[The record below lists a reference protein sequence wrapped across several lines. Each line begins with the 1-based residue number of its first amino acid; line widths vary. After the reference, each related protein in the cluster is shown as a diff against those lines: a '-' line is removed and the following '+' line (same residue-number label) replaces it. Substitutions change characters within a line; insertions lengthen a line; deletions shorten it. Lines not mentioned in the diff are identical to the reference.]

1 MMLLE
6 PDWNQPKPS
15 WDEAVEMCS
24 RVQLTQVLPTNEPFK
39 VFAESI
45 NKSHRKGGLQ
55 LGGFEVGFN
64 IVFDWFA
71 SRNRLTEF
79 DVLDRLLV
87 RPTIREAL
95 PELAIPDSLADGKG
109 CSLSTSFGF
118 GLSTSFTLD
127 GDFAHSLYHGGAY
140 HKKTGDGRT
149 EKELAIRVCDA
160 MFGLRYGEVN
170 RYTSNQMWT
179 PFFGGIAWDRSD
191 VFFDRRLRRLW
202 IVAITDTD

>member
-1 MMLLE
+1 LKLLE
-6 PDWNQPKPS
+6 PDWNQAKPN
-15 WDEAVEMCS
+15 WDEAIEMCS

-45 NKSHRKGGLQ
+45 NNSHRNGGLQ
-55 LGGFEVGFN
+55 LAGFEVGFN

-87 RPTIREAL
+87 RPTIREAI
-95 PELAIPDSLADGKG
+95 PDLAIPESFADG
-109 CSLSTSFGF
+109 TGF
-118 GLSTSFTLD
+118 ALSTSFTLD

-140 HKKTGDGRT
+140 HKQTGDGRM
-149 EKELAIRVCDA
+149 EKELAVRVCDA

-170 RYTSNQMWT
+170 RYTSSQMWT
-179 PFFGGIAWDRSD
+179 PWFRGIAWDRSD
-191 VFFDRRLRRLW
+191 VLFDRRLRRLW
-202 IVAITDTD
+202 IVAMTDTD

>member
-1 MMLLE
+1 VKLLE
-6 PDWNQPKPS
+6 PDWNQAKPS

-45 NKSHRKGGLQ
+45 NKSHRNGGLQ
-55 LGGFEVGFN
+55 LAGFEVGFN

-95 PELAIPDSLADGKG
+95 PELAIPDSFADGKG

-127 GDFAHSLYHGGAY
+127 GDFARSLYHGGAY
-140 HKKTGDGRT
+140 HKQTGDGRP

-170 RYTSNQMWT
+170 RYTSSQMWT
-179 PFFGGIAWDRSD
+179 PFFRGIAWDSSD
-191 VFFDRRLRRLW
+191 VLFDRRLRRLW